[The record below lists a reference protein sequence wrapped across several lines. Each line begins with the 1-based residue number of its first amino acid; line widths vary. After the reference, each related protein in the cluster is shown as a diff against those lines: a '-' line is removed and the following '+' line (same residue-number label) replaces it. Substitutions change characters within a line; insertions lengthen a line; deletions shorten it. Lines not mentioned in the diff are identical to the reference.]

1 MQRSKATESDS
12 GTSQEVSV
20 RYLDPMGVCQ
30 EERIHVSNLAAFIVN
45 SIKQPSTYK
54 VSEETRDYN

>member
-1 MQRSKATESDS
+1 
-12 GTSQEVSV
+12 
-20 RYLDPMGVCQ
+20 MGVCQ